1 MPKKYDTRLK
11 MIIIRIRYHCNI
23 DWNHIHKIKSLNQC
37 KKQGKFFIFG
47 PECTI
52 PLEGHEDP

>member
-1 MPKKYDTRLK
+1 MDR
-11 MIIIRIRYHCNI
+11 
-23 DWNHIHKIKSLNQC
+23 NHFHKIKSLNQI
-37 KKQGKFFIFG
+37 KNHIGKFFIFG